1 MIEPVPLETP
11 LGVLVG
17 RTIELVEI
25 TVTAAPRELLIRGVI
40 WLEGGDRSFT
50 LRLRGV
56 VSHRVDEYD
65 FSDLPGRAN
74 LVELPGSAW
83 LAACRVRDHSA
94 KLGPHH
100 RHLALRTYDDVIE
113 ALCTDHELELG
124 PPRPRDLDPDPTL
137 LADEV

>member
-1 MIEPVPLETP
+1 MVEAVPLATP

-17 RTIELVEI
+17 RNIELVEI
-25 TVTAAPRELLIRGVI
+25 SVTTAPRELLIRGVI
-40 WLEGGDRSFT
+40 WDEDGDRPFT

-74 LVELPGSAW
+74 LVEIVDSPW
-83 LAACRVRDHSA
+83 LAACRARDHSA
-94 KLGPHH
+94 KLGPAH

-113 ALCTDHELELG
+113 AVCTEHVLELG
-124 PPRPRDLDPDPTL
+124 KPRLRDPDPDPTL
-137 LADEV
+137 RVDED